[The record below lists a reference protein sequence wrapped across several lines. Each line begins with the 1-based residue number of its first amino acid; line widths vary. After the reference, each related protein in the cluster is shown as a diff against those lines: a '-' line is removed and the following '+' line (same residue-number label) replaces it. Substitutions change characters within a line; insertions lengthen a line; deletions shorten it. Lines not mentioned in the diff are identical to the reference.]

1 MSWQKNLDKQS
12 RSLLLQ
18 EAAMQ
23 QEVEARK
30 PVVDPLVTERIS
42 YINNRAPWIPV
53 NTQLSLAKSYAS
65 DEAVDKASE
74 LYARNLNDNPDSV
87 QELYSPIR
95 KYLVSNKVGDAIK
108 AVNEGKPVD
117 RNYFERSVDYLY
129 GTLKQ
134 TARVTGA
141 LGASIPEALQTVFSL
156 GTLGTEEG
164 RQRSFEIKDALESF
178 SLFQLLNNWDD
189 QGDGFF
195 LSEEL
200 MAQQSEAARRTRG
213 MVNGSAFTI
222 GRSVAGILNIP
233 ENTIWHTGVSGF
245 LDFMV
250 SVAAP
255 DPNKYLFGGLKAAG
269 LTVKTLPV
277 VFSDAERFTEALQFA
292 RGVVPVMTKADAGT
306 YRKALEIESGLI
318 KSLDGVS
325 LDAKKWDRFMSVN
338 PTAVKALKQIAEE
351 SDELAMAERFNW
363 KLTPEMIQRLARAK
377 TVDKVKAELIGGY
390 TIGAGGLSTR
400 IQDIQ
405 PSKFLNP
412 VKYGMQIGP
421 LKNSRL
427 LTQLSSDQIVINGE
441 DIDRI
446 KAVESMVNSLKTAG
460 ATREKLSEFTKKA
473 LENFKA
479 ISASDDQRDAYK
491 VYELYLKQTLNLN
504 GVRDET
510 VELLFQRAQKRSQ
523 KLRSYMTDRVGVE
536 TDNGFMKTYGDLLKK
551 YFPPS
556 VWNEYMEKAAE
567 TGNANMAFARP
578 MQLAQL
584 FDRVQTLPDPRELRR
599 LTSNPLFRD
608 ALNTIGLQGKITKP
622 VFSKRTKLQVR
633 EIVDQERYDEIAI
646 ELGKYP
652 ANEIVDDVT
661 RRKVRNLEQEQ
672 ERLVK
677 TSVKR
682 VHTGEQA
689 VWVDILDGVQNLIW
703 KPLNL
708 ATVGYIMRNS
718 IDAQVRMA
726 LGAGT
731 GFLNHPGEYISLL
744 IGETKSATRLIN
756 LAKKFDLSTK
766 ERSILGEQLTVKGP
780 QLFGKDKEK
789 NNEEIRKAFLELRE
803 EHADLLQLSSARQGL
818 NSTGFGRHSRST
830 KDWRVVSKADGR
842 RVYAEA
848 ALDSLRL
855 SNSDELQR
863 TAARGVL
870 FKKAEDEILDELAT
884 VADKPENFRQ
894 IDGAYKRGLPFISRQ
909 GDEVKGPGRSLSGLP
924 PKARREWLRTHSRDI
939 PYANIKNTTGELED
953 VLFIAAFDRVPV
965 ESNITLTPND
975 FVIKRADQD
984 LKPGVFV
991 KLKKSA
997 DEGESDAIV
1006 MAFDGGQNVVVRKV
1020 LDGSA
1025 TGQGS
1030 FNYHPDAIKL
1040 INRMPVTDDLGLQ
1053 QGLPLQFPKEMTT
1066 PNTKEGRAWLAST
1079 QEKLDDFTDFFF
1091 SQMYGQKWAKTLERS
1106 PVFRKFYYDEIANH
1120 VDKLSTSEAQALV
1133 AKLQKSSGGDIG
1145 KYIGSKET
1153 AAKLQKIAATPGNGT
1168 LTVKDLDDYAR
1179 LVGVSK
1185 TKGLLYDASSR
1196 NNLED
1201 SLRII
1206 FPFIGAW
1213 REIIGTYAG
1222 LILEDP
1228 SRLTRGVRYAGN
1240 LGQADPDGDGRG
1252 FWYQDPQSKQMFFK
1266 FPMWFGLP
1274 TALKAAGVDAFFEAP
1289 VSQLSQG
1296 MSWIPGLGPL
1306 AQIPAS
1312 FLLRNKPE
1320 TSLMVQTLLPYGK
1333 AGISKGEI
1341 AGQINPLPGVANKLI
1356 SLMYSWHDENNNT
1369 VNNAFA
1375 TTLNDVAR
1383 AKYASG
1389 DYDVTT
1395 KEGFARLEKDSLRDA
1410 RIITAIRIGQQFFGP
1425 TSPQVGYKVEL
1436 KDKDIYVDQLVQV
1449 FSKMQEEDYETAV
1462 TRFSKVFG
1470 EEAAL
1475 YVGSKTESLVK
1486 GLEATGEFG
1495 EWELKNQDLMNDYKD
1510 VAAYFGPSGSEF
1522 NQDVYN
1528 RQKSQGKRRSLKLD
1542 ELVELAQNRIGS
1554 AKYRAARK
1562 MFGAFPSEAQSEKL
1576 RAYRVKLHQD
1586 YPGFPEVAEFTVGE
1600 FDNQLLLLK
1609 EIIKDPRLA
1618 NNEVAPL
1625 VARYLNARDSFLEG
1639 KDLKSFNSKKAK
1651 PVAEALYS
1659 FGNRL
1664 AQENPQ
1670 FDRIWQRLL
1679 SSEVEKNG

>member
-12 RSLLLQ
+12 RSVLLQQAATEQ
-18 EAAMQ
+18 EAA
-23 QEVEARK
+23 ARK
-30 PVVDPLVTERIS
+30 PVVDPLITERIS
-42 YINNRAPWIPV
+42 YINNRAPWIPA
-53 NTQLSLAKSYAS
+53 NTQLSLAKNYAS
-65 DEAVDKASE
+65 DDAVDKAAE
-74 LYARNLNDNPDSV
+74 LHARNLNDNPDSV

-117 RNYFERSVDYLY
+117 RNFFERSVDNLY
-129 GTLKQ
+129 STLKQ
-134 TARVTGA
+134 TSRATGA

-164 RQRSFEIKDALESF
+164 RQRSFEIKDALDSF

-200 MAQQSEAARRTRG
+200 MAQQSEAARRIRG
-213 MVNGSAFTI
+213 TINGSAFTI
-222 GRSVAGILNIP
+222 GRGVAGTLNIP
-233 ENTIWHTGVSGF
+233 ENSRWHTGVSGF

-250 SVAAP
+250 SIAAP

-277 VFSDAERFTEALQFA
+277 VFGDAEKFTEALQFA

-338 PTAVKALKQIAEE
+338 PTAVKALRQIAEE
-351 SDELAMAERFNW
+351 SDELALAERFNW
-363 KLTPEMIQRLARAK
+363 KLAPEMIQRLAKAK
-377 TVDKVKAELIGGY
+377 TVDKVKAELIGNY
-390 TIGAGGLSTR
+390 TIGTGSLSTR

-405 PSKFLNP
+405 PSKLLNP
-412 VKYGMQIGP
+412 IKYGMQIGP

-427 LTQLSSDQIVINGE
+427 LTQLSSDQIVING
-441 DIDRI
+441 DDVDRI
-446 KAVESMVNSLKTAG
+446 KAVQSMVNSLKTAG
-460 ATREKLSEFTKKA
+460 ATRERLSEFTKEA
-473 LENFKA
+473 LDKFKA

-491 VYELYLKQTLNLN
+491 VYELYLKETLNLN

-510 VELLFQRAQKRSQ
+510 IDLLFQRAQKRSQ
-523 KLRSYMTDRVGVE
+523 KLRSYMTDRMGVE
-536 TDNGFMKTYGDLLKK
+536 TDNGFMKTYGDMIKK

-567 TGNANMAFARP
+567 LGNANMAFARP
-578 MQLAQL
+578 MQLSQL

-622 VFSKRTKLQVR
+622 IFSKRSKIMVK
-633 EIVDQERYDEIAI
+633 EIVNQERYDEITA

-652 ANEIVDDVT
+652 ANEIADDIT
-661 RRKVRNLEQEQ
+661 RRKVRALEQEQ

-677 TSVKR
+677 RSTKR

-689 VWVDILDGVQNLIW
+689 VWVDIIDGVQNLIW

-718 IDAQVRMA
+718 IDAQLRMA

-744 IGETKSATRLIN
+744 IGETKAANKLIK
-756 LAKKFDLSTK
+756 LAKKYDLSTK
-766 ERSILGEQLTVKGP
+766 QRSILGEQLTVKGP

-789 NNEEIRKAFLELRE
+789 NNEEIRAAWKELRE
-803 EHADLLQLSSARQGL
+803 EHSDLLQLSSARQGL
-818 NSTGFGRHSRST
+818 GTTGFGRHLRST
-830 KDWRVVSKADGR
+830 KDWRTVSRADGR
-842 RVYAEA
+842 RIYAEA

-863 TAARGVL
+863 TAARGLL
-870 FKKAEDEILDELAT
+870 FNKAEDEILDELST
-884 VADKPENFRQ
+884 VADKAENFRQ
-894 IDGAYKRGLPFISRQ
+894 IDGAYKRGIPFVSRQ
-909 GDEVKGPGRSLSGLP
+909 GDEIKSPGRSLSGLP
-924 PKARREWLRTHSRDI
+924 PQARREWLRSHSRDI
-939 PYANIKNTTGELED
+939 PYANIKNETGEFED
-953 VLFIAAFDRVPV
+953 VLFIAAFDRVPL
-965 ESNITLTPND
+965 ETNITLTPND

-984 LKPGVFV
+984 LKPGAFV
-991 KLKKSA
+991 KLKKSV
-997 DEGESDAIV
+997 DENETDAVV
-1006 MAFDGGQNVVVRKV
+1006 MAFDGKNVVVRKV

-1040 INRMPVTDDLGLQ
+1040 INRIPVTDDLGMQ
-1053 QGLPLQFPKEMTT
+1053 KGLPLQFPKEMTT
-1066 PNTKEGRAWLAST
+1066 PNTKEGKAWLAST

-1120 VDKLSTSEAQALV
+1120 IDKLSASEAQGLIT
-1133 AKLQKSSGGDIG
+1133 KLKQQSGGDIG

-1153 AAKLQKIAATPGNGT
+1153 AAKLQKVAATPGNGT

-1228 SRLTRGVRYAGN
+1228 TRLTRGVRYAGN

-1274 TALKAAGVDAFFEAP
+1274 AALKAAGVDSFFEAP

-1320 TSLMVQTLLPYGK
+1320 TSKIVEILLPYGK

-1341 AGQINPLPGVANKLI
+1341 ASQINPLPGVANKLI

-1389 DYDVTT
+1389 DYDLTT
-1395 KEGFARLEKDSLRDA
+1395 KEGFAKLEKDSLRDA

-1462 TRFSKVFG
+1462 TRFTKVFG

-1475 YVGSKTESLVK
+1475 YVGSKTESLVN

-1495 EWELKNQDLMNDYKD
+1495 EWELKNRDLMEDYED
-1510 VAAYFGPSGSEF
+1510 LAAYFGPTGSEF

-1528 RQKSQGKRRSLKLD
+1528 RQKSEGKRRSLKLD

-1554 AKYRAARK
+1554 AKFRAARK
-1562 MFGAFPSEAQSEKL
+1562 MFPAFPSEAQSEKL
-1576 RAYRVKLHQD
+1576 RAYRTKLHQE

-1600 FDNQLLLLK
+1600 FDNQLILLK

-1625 VARYLNARDSFLEG
+1625 VARYLSARESLLEG

-1651 PVAEALYS
+1651 PVAESLYS

-1679 SSEVEKNG
+1679 SSEVEK